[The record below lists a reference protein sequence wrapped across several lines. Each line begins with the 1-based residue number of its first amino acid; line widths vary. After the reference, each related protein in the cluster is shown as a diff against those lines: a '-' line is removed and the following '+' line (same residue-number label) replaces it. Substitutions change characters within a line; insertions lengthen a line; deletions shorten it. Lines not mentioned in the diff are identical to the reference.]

1 MGSMLFLASFKL
13 ELLLVRHRFP
23 ITGQTYALLEPQIMS
38 VPAFDSASDHRA
50 W

>member
-1 MGSMLFLASFKL
+1 MLFTASFKL

-23 ITGQTYALLEPQIMS
+23 ITGKTYAPLEPQIMS
-38 VPAFDSASDHRA
+38 VPAVNSALDRRA